1 MYVDPSKSNPLTLE
15 APIRPLPQFV
25 RTAAREG
32 RGATQTTARP
42 GAVTRATSS
51 TATAQPSVEA
61 PDVATPTSTG
71 PISYATLTE
80 DQKEELRTLQADF
93 LYLIVIIIVVSL
105 L

>member
-1 MYVDPSKSNPLTLE
+1 
-15 APIRPLPQFV
+15 
-25 RTAAREG
+25 
-32 RGATQTTARP
+32 
-42 GAVTRATSS
+42 
-51 TATAQPSVEA
+51 
-61 PDVATPTSTG
+61 VATPTSTG